1 MIYTC
6 PHLLNFF
13 LICTLFFDIV
23 QNVNKYIKIEK
34 VHMVEWQF
42 LCRIIAL
49 LPNLFSNDKPR
60 SGVEKKNI
68 EKKYLKHEGKKV
80 YINFPSKTFVA
91 KTVAEMYVLIHLY
104 ILISLNILLYICEII
119 AWLAMLTAF
128 KGWLNCLFSHKFS
141 LYSGYILLQMD
152 NHEPCTQNFY
162 KNTWY

>member
-60 SGVEKKNI
+60 SGVEKKI
-68 EKKYLKHEGKKV
+68 
-80 YINFPSKTFVA
+80 
-91 KTVAEMYVLIHLY
+91 
-104 ILISLNILLYICEII
+104 
-119 AWLAMLTAF
+119 
-128 KGWLNCLFSHKFS
+128 
-141 LYSGYILLQMD
+141 
-152 NHEPCTQNFY
+152 
-162 KNTWY
+162 